1 MIPAYNEMY
10 LVDAMKCL
18 GEAIDFAS
26 NSCNIDSDEF
36 FDLFINSGIRDRFS
50 CGDSKIISGKSG
62 TELVFE
68 IFEISGLDLD
78 APNPQIEYDFS
89 KEYWCGWILAYYQWY
104 MNVNFKEIHNHI
116 SIKEIKKLYST
127 LHEASEQKFVETV
140 NAIIKNNSSSSK
152 LQTQRKICNIS
163 QSELSQKSGISLRT
177 IQQYEIKAKD
187 INKAATMTLIKLSR
201 VLGCKIEDLL
211 EYEFTNK

>member
-26 NSCNIDSDEF
+26 NSCNIDSVKF
-36 FDLFINSGIRDRFS
+36 FDLFINSGISDRFS

-62 TELVFE
+62 TELVFD

-89 KEYWCGWILAYYQWY
+89 KEYW
-104 MNVNFKEIHNHI
+104 
-116 SIKEIKKLYST
+116 
-127 LHEASEQKFVETV
+127 
-140 NAIIKNNSSSSK
+140 
-152 LQTQRKICNIS
+152 
-163 QSELSQKSGISLRT
+163 
-177 IQQYEIKAKD
+177 
-187 INKAATMTLIKLSR
+187 
-201 VLGCKIEDLL
+201 
-211 EYEFTNK
+211 

>member
-18 GEAIDFAS
+18 GEAIDFAC
-26 NSCNIDSDEF
+26 NSCNIDSDKF
-36 FDLFINSGIRDRFS
+36 FDLFINSGISDRFS

-68 IFEISGLDLD
+68 IFELSGLDLD

>member
-1 MIPAYNEMY
+1 
-10 LVDAMKCL
+10 
-18 GEAIDFAS
+18 
-26 NSCNIDSDEF
+26 
-36 FDLFINSGIRDRFS
+36 
-50 CGDSKIISGKSG
+50 
-62 TELVFE
+62 
-68 IFEISGLDLD
+68 
-78 APNPQIEYDFS
+78 
-89 KEYWCGWILAYYQWY
+89 

-187 INKAATMTLIKLSR
+187 INKTATMTLLKLSR

-211 EYEFTNK
+211 EYEFTNN

>member
-26 NSCNIDSDEF
+26 NSCNIDSDKF
-36 FDLFINSGIRDRFS
+36 FDLFINSGISDRFS